1 MSSLSSIEN
10 TFFTSNAIH
19 SRESPPAS
27 TPGYVA
33 FSKQLYFSVELKSDL
48 LRHVFVCQRRESE
61 ECVMKNRSSVQNDT
75 NPLVCRQLRQLG
87 IEPSQLRIQTLG
99 IQSIHIQPCRRHARV
114 TSGGEPEE
122 LVGRVGIV
130 DDEGGG
136 NRDAGVIH
144 SPPHAHFPSIQLPIT
159 LPISVTSEGLN
170 PGR

>member
-1 MSSLSSIEN
+1 
-10 TFFTSNAIH
+10 
-19 SRESPPAS
+19 
-27 TPGYVA
+27 
-33 FSKQLYFSVELKSDL
+33 
-48 LRHVFVCQRRESE
+48 
-61 ECVMKNRSSVQNDT
+61 MKNRSSVQNDT

-136 NRDAGVIH
+136 NRDAGVIP
-144 SPPHAHFPSIQLPIT
+144 SAPRAHFSTIPIPIT
-159 LPISVTSEGLN
+159 PPTSAASEKLN